1 MGVNRLVLLDP
12 NVRKVFVELSEPSLE
27 DQRSDL
33 ERLRDAL
40 TAEGFD
46 MKADLRVLRRR
57 PVVLRDA
64 GFTVTAVLGGD
75 QLIAVEAGDTR
86 EESYG
91 VAFDLG
97 TTTVVGTLMNLR
109 TGMAEAVRSTLNG
122 QAPFGADVISRI
134 SHGMQG
140 AQAQAELRD
149 AVQRTMNTVLQELYE
164 SAGVDR
170 ERAYETVVVGNG

>member
-1 MGVNRLVLLDP
+1 
-12 NVRKVFVELSEPSLE
+12 
-27 DQRSDL
+27 
-33 ERLRDAL
+33 
-40 TAEGFD
+40 
-46 MKADLRVLRRR
+46 MKADLRVLRGL

-75 QLIAVEAGDTR
+75 ALIAVEPGDTR

-91 VAFDLG
+91 VAVDLG
-97 TTTVVGTLMNLR
+97 TTTVVGTLMNLK

-140 AQAQAELRD
+140 DEAKGGLRE
-149 AVQRTMNTVLQELYE
+149 AIQHTMNTVLAGLYE
-164 SAGVDR
+164 SAGVAR
-170 ERAYETVVVGNG
+170 ERVLETVVVGHATMPHLLLGVGATP

>member
-1 MGVNRLVLLDP
+1 MGVNRLGLLDP
-12 NVRKVFVELSEPSLE
+12 NVRKVYVELTEPDLE
-27 DQRSDL
+27 DQRSDV

-46 MKADLRVLRRR
+46 MKADLRVLRTL
-57 PVVLRDA
+57 PGLLRGA
-64 GFTVTAVLGGD
+64 EFKVTAVLGGD
-75 QLIAVEAGDTR
+75 QLIAVEGGDTR
-86 EESYG
+86 EQSYG

-134 SHGMQG
+134 SHAMTG
-140 AQAQAELRD
+140 AAALSELRE
-149 AVQRTMNTVLQELYE
+149 TVLKSMNGILGELYAE
-164 SAGVDR
+164 SGIAR
-170 ERAYETVVVGNG
+170 ENLY